1 MKPATFVRFDDGV
14 WQLWLRYTGI
24 RLMVWVGDF
33 GSRGDALRVAAEID
47 GIG

>member
-1 MKPATFVRFDDGV
+1 MTPCTFIRYDGV

-24 RLMVWVGDF
+24 RLMIHVGDF
-33 GSRGDALRVAAEID
+33 SSRGDALRAATSID